1 MTTYRKQYYLKCGS
15 MTKELKSSLP
25 TFAEVTKFHEDNSP
39 TNNEVT
45 VECRLV
51 EVPNMDV
58 SRPGKPL
65 PKVKRWLK

>member
-15 MTKELKSSLP
+15 MTKELKGSLP

-45 VECRLV
+45 VEHRLV
-51 EVPNMDV
+51 EVPTLPV
-58 SRPGKPL
+58 SKPGKEV
-65 PKVKRWLK
+65 PKIKRWLK